1 MTGRQPTTE
10 VLMRVGKHWVGV
22 ALAATMTLG
31 GIAVSAPRPADAAD
45 VGSRFVA
52 VTPQRVIDSRPGEGP
67 SDDGVSGLVNAGE
80 IVEVQVAG
88 RMGVPLT
95 GVSAVVLNV
104 TVTETLGAGYVQVFP
119 SGPVTIGSSSSLNV
133 EFTGQTIAN
142 QVTVPVGAGG
152 RVSIYLQSGGHVLAD
167 VFGYYTPVE
176 SATSGR
182 YTPLAAPSPRRVLDT
197 RDLTQVPI
205 ANPGDV
211 RNCTDFATWDAAWR
225 FFWTYHRWGDPAG
238 LDGDGDGVPCN
249 SLPGAKTT
257 AAPTDLFKLAGGS
270 TIRIPVTTGTDLPG
284 GVAAAGQASAV
295 VANVTVTEASAV
307 GFWQVLPTGGA
318 VLGSSSNLN
327 INAVGQTISNQV
339 IVPLGA
345 DGTITIYS
353 QNGGHVLV
361 DIAGVFTGTSS
372 PSSSDGLFVPVTPS
386 RLVDTR
392 DPGNTPLTGPIP
404 ATTGITV
411 QTAGRFGIPSGVA
424 AVALNATITA
434 AAAPGFVQV
443 YPTGGATPGAS
454 SNINA
459 ERTGQTIANATY
471 TSVDGSGHFSIYTQ
485 SGGQLLADV
494 AGWFTATQ
502 SSFAPTPVISDPSV
516 TDPPATPPPPTNPP
530 VTSPP
535 VTTAPVLAPVVGP
548 LVTNVI
554 GGGRVVVEAPNSD
567 RCASATWT
575 VNGPTSYSRSVEP
588 PPGGCWDSAH
598 RFDTS
603 WDNGIW
609 TLTPGT
615 YSVSLTLTNVAGST
629 TSSTSITMPAAA
641 PPVTGPLTV
650 EVIGGGRAIIE
661 APQGDRC
668 ATAVWSVTG
677 PTPYT
682 RTVQPPAGGCWG
694 TAHAFDTSWDP
705 RWLLAPG
712 LHTVTLTLT
721 RAGGWIS
728 SSTTTL
734 VMPARVVTVGA
745 SGADFTSVTAALA
758 SIGDA
763 TETNPTLVRIAAGTF
778 VEPTI
783 TLKVG
788 VHLQG
793 AGQGATTIVA
803 GVVADRP
810 SPWGSTPRQ
819 EIRSLTVQGNLS
831 ISHRLVVLD
840 RVTLRGGIGV
850 AGKSNGASLLMV
862 NSEIYNP
869 AGYGIANSWGSVTV
883 RDSSI
888 TAVTPLAPTYSGS
901 GYVSVS
907 NSMLSTATINVVP
920 DGPISN
926 SCTDSFIRPGYW
938 SGQTFI
944 PTGPFRS
951 TTARCA

>member
-1 MTGRQPTTE
+1 
-10 VLMRVGKHWVGV
+10 
-22 ALAATMTLG
+22 
-31 GIAVSAPRPADAAD
+31 
-45 VGSRFVA
+45 
-52 VTPQRVIDSRPGEGP
+52 
-67 SDDGVSGLVNAGE
+67 
-80 IVEVQVAG
+80 
-88 RMGVPLT
+88 
-95 GVSAVVLNV
+95 
-104 TVTETLGAGYVQVFP
+104 
-119 SGPVTIGSSSSLNV
+119 VTIGSSSSLNV
-133 EFTGQTIAN
+133 EFAGQTIAN
-142 QVTVPVGAGG
+142 QVTVPVGNGG
-152 RVSIYLQSGGHVLAD
+152 RVSIYLQAGGHVLAD
-167 VFGYYTPVE
+167 VFGYYTPVA

-197 RDLTQVPI
+197 RDLALVPI

-211 RNCTDFATWDAAWR
+211 RNCTDFPTWDAAWR
-225 FFWTYHRWGDPAG
+225 YFWTYHRWGDPAG

-249 SLPGAKTT
+249 SLPGVKTT
-257 AAPTDLFKLAGGS
+257 APPTDLFKLTGGS

-284 GVAAAGQASAV
+284 GVADAGKASAV
-295 VANVTVTEASAV
+295 VANVTVTEASGV

-327 INAVGQTISNQV
+327 INAIGQTISNQV
-339 IVPLGA
+339 IVPIGA

-353 QNGGHVLV
+353 QSGGHVLV
-361 DIAGVFTGTSS
+361 DIAGVFTGPSS

-392 DPGNTPLTGPIP
+392 DPSNTPLTGPIP
-404 ATTGITV
+404 PTTSITV
-411 QTAGRFGIPSGVA
+411 LTAGRFGIPNGVA

-443 YPTGGATPGAS
+443 FPTGGATPGAS

-459 ERTGQTIANATY
+459 ERAGQTIANATY
-471 TSVDGSGHFSIYTQ
+471 TSVDGSGRFSIYTQ

-494 AGWFTATQ
+494 AGWFTTTQ
-502 SSFAPTPVISDPSV
+502 SSFAPVPAISVPGV
-516 TDPPATPPPPTNPP
+516 TDPPATPPLVTNPP
-530 VTSPP
+530 VTPPPATTPP
-535 VTTAPVLAPVVGP
+535 VTAPLVGP
-548 LVTNVI
+548 LLANVI
-554 GGGRVVVEAPNSD
+554 GGGRVVIEAPNSD
-567 RCASATWT
+567 RCSSATWT
-575 VNGPTSYSRSVEP
+575 VSGPTSYSRPVEP

-615 YSVSLTLTNVAGST
+615 YSISLTLTNVAGAT
-629 TSSTSITMPAAA
+629 TSSTVVTMPATA

-650 EVIGGGRAIIE
+650 QVIGNGRAIIE
-661 APQGDRC
+661 APQADRC

-682 RTVQPPAGGCWG
+682 RTVQPPAGGCLG
-694 TAHAFDTSWDP
+694 SIPAFDTSWEP

-712 LHTVTLTLT
+712 LHSVTLTLT
-721 RAGGWIS
+721 RSGGWTS
-728 SSTTTL
+728 SSATTL
-734 VMPARVVTVGA
+734 IMPARIVTVGA
-745 SGADFTSVTAALA
+745 TGANFTSVTAALA
-758 SIGDA
+758 SITDA
-763 TETNPTLVRIAAGTF
+763 TETSPALVRIAPGTY

-803 GVVADRP
+803 GVVANMP
-810 SPWGSTPRQ
+810 NPWGATPRQ
-819 EIRSLTVQGNLS
+819 EIRSLTVQGDLS

-840 RVTLRGGIGV
+840 RVTLRGRVSIF
-850 AGKSNGASLLMV
+850 GKSNGAAFEMT
-862 NSEIYNP
+862 NSEIYSSSGP
-869 AGYGIANSWGSVTV
+869 GISNSFGSAIV
-883 RDSSI
+883 RWSSI
-888 TAVTPLAPTYSGS
+888 TATPPLGQTYSPTEWT
-901 GYVSVS
+901 SVAD
-907 NSMLSTATINVVP
+907 SMLSGQMEAQIPTA
-920 DGPISN
+920 PISL